1 MNSNIMQTSK
11 NKTFLESMKSFAEYI
26 KQLVYVLSR
35 SLIYGKLQY
44 DNRSLMIVFSS
55 KGK

>member
-26 KQLVYVLSR
+26 KQLVYVLSQ